1 MQLKKLLEMAVSN
14 NNTTLSQTES
24 DRDAVLKNIGNIVHD
39 SVVVSKDEVSLNLSW
54 YVVRSL
60 MIVLYF
66 LTIRI
71 LC

>member
-1 MQLKKLLEMAVSN
+1 MAVSN